1 MEHLHVCMHG
11 KHLYTADT
19 LSHAPVTSPD
29 AITCQE
35 SAQTELFVQAI
46 TSNLPASAD
55 CLKEYRATQ
64 EQDSTCSQLIAFYKD
79 QLTGDLL
86 RYWHVRAARSL
97 YCGATKPTAGDT
109 TQNPSGHQGILQCR
123 LCVSSAVWWPGI
135 KHQVEQLVRSCPA
148 CTQASLA
155 HRQPMISYPLPNYP
169 WEKVAS
175 DLFELHCKTYLLV
188 ADYFSRYLEVQTL
201 TTTTSASVIRA
212 LIAIFSRHGIP
223 AVLMSDN
230 GPQYSS
236 QEMKDFANQYNFK
249 HVTSSPHYP
258 QSNGMAEHMVK
269 TAKSQQ
275 IPTWHYT
282 LAYRTTTL
290 PWCGISPVQLAMC
303 RHLRTDIPQ
312 VPSTLILEWSH
323 LTSFH
328 QKDAEV
334 KRKQKA
340 DYDRCHRA
348 RSLLPLPNSTP
359 VWVRTKDRPD
369 PGRVIQSADTPRSY
383 LVEVPSGTVRRN
395 QSHLSRRPEADSPQ
409 SIPETPERRVIATR
423 LQTGTHVGPPSRLT
437 YWKRGDMAYW

>member
-1 MEHLHVCMHG
+1 MHFPSEKNISLTVYFTG
-11 KHLYTADT
+11 KLVYIQV
-19 LSHAPVTSPD
+19 S
-29 AITCQE
+29 
-35 SAQTELFVQAI
+35 TEQRRYL
-46 TSNLPASAD
+46 
-55 CLKEYRATQ
+55 
-64 EQDSTCSQLIAFYKD
+64 TCSQLIPFCKD

-86 RYWHVRAARSL
+86 RYWRVRAARSL
-97 YCGATKPTAGDT
+97 YCGATKPKAGDT

-135 KHQVEQLVRSCPA
+135 KHQVEQQVRSCPA

-258 QSNGMAEHMVK
+258 QSNGMAKHMVK
-269 TAKSQQ
+269 TAKSLLEKSADPYLVLYTRIQD
-275 IPTWHYT
+275 HYT
-282 LAYRTTTL
+282 AL
-290 PWCGISPVQLAMC
+290 
-303 RHLRTDIPQ
+303 
-312 VPSTLILEWSH
+312 
-323 LTSFH
+323 
-328 QKDAEV
+328 
-334 KRKQKA
+334 
-340 DYDRCHRA
+340 
-348 RSLLPLPNSTP
+348 
-359 VWVRTKDRPD
+359 VW
-369 PGRVIQSADTPRSY
+369 
-383 LVEVPSGTVRRN
+383 N
-395 QSHLSRRPEADSPQ
+395 QSCTASN
-409 SIPETPERRVIATR
+409 V
-423 LQTGTHVGPPSRLT
+423 
-437 YWKRGDMAYW
+437 